1 MMKKF
6 DVVTWTAERNV
17 YFQSLGSL
25 PATAYC
31 MGSRTLLARFN
42 MQFNYTSR
50 GALLHAIQL
59 QGALQHSMHCS
70 RPCEVR
76 VFLVEG
82 KQRTELTI
90 DPSCA
95 LHHAEPGGTD
105 INDNSKVP
113 GRVRKAWDRLFN
125 KAACAA
131 SHRARASLP
140 LDPNHCMAMQ
150 TYRLQNACKQYKHLR
165 AWLEPP
171 WEWQELPAWLARDI
185 KEPQTTTNARDNTA
199 GYNNG
204 LPIVLEVTR
213 YSAASV
219 ALGDLKAAATRKH
232 GLDFDVYGK
241 HIGGGMSALL
251 DERVFDNKAVVMRG
265 IKNHGTALLFAS
277 PRLRATKA
285 VVLAAVTK
293 NGSALIAAS
302 SELQA
307 DVDVVKAAVSSE
319 GVALEFAAPE
329 LQDNDEIV
337 AAAINAPLL
346 SERRC
351 AGVSPLA
358 FASPR
363 LKNTYA
369 TVRAAVDKIPDA
381 LACVSEDLKANR
393 DLVVAAVEKDGNAL
407 KHAANCLKS
416 DRSVVLAATEQSGDS
431 LRHASEELQRDRD
444 VFLSAVRSACNS
456 VVCMSE
462 NWQQQLDWIITA
474 CLNMPEQMRSDREVV
489 VTVARAF
496 PRILQDTP
504 FASDRDLVM
513 QLVRENYAVLGY
525 AAQELKS
532 DRQIALVAVAQ
543 HRYALDFVD
552 EALHDDELFM
562 RAAVSHYGRGLE
574 HASERLKCHRGLVM
588 DAVTQQGTALEF
600 ASPELRSD
608 KEIVLAALNN
618 TPTALMYV
626 NPTLINDPDILQAA
640 ALSALKSAGRK
651 STASNAEPNA
661 EPNSGSSAESTVG
674 QMTAEPSA
682 GSSAE
687 LNAGSS
693 AHLPPALMSLNNT
706 LSLLLGGDI
715 SMPALLSQFF
725 HH

>member
-1 MMKKF
+1 MMNKF

-31 MGSRTLLARFN
+31 MGSRTLLTRFN

-76 VFLVEG
+76 VFIVEG

-95 LHHAEPGGTD
+95 LHYAEPGGTD
-105 INDNSKVP
+105 INDDSKVP

-171 WEWQELPAWLARDI
+171 WAPWEWQELPEWLARDI

-199 GYNNG
+199 GYNNNG

-219 ALGDLKAAATRKH
+219 ALGDLKAAATRNH
-232 GLDFDVYGK
+232 GLDFDAYGE

-307 DVDVVKAAVSSE
+307 DVDVVKAAVASE

-329 LQDNDEIV
+329 LQDNDDVV
-337 AAAINAPLL
+337 ATAINAPV
-346 SERRC
+346 SVRRC
-351 AGVSPLA
+351 AGISPLA

-381 LACVSEDLKANR
+381 LACASEDLKANR
-393 DLVVAAVEKDGNAL
+393 DLVIAAVGKDGNAL

-431 LRHASEELQRDRD
+431 LWHASEELQRDRD
-444 VFLSAVRSACNS
+444 VFLAAVCSACNS
-456 VVCMSE
+456 VVCMSK

-474 CLNMPEQMRSDREVV
+474 CQNMPEQMRSDREVV

-532 DRQIALVAVAQ
+532 DRQIALAAVAQ

-574 HASERLKCHRGLVM
+574 HASERLKSHRGLVM

-651 STASNAEPNA
+651 STAPNA
-661 EPNSGSSAESTVG
+661 EPNSGSSAES
-674 QMTAEPSA
+674 
-682 GSSAE
+682 
-687 LNAGSS
+687 
-693 AHLPPALMSLNNT
+693 HLPPALMSLNNT
-706 LSLLLGGDI
+706 LSLLLGGDM